1 MNVSYRFFKSFLLH
15 LSSHFSW
22 VRTGSFSKY
31 LGDFYLHTAAAKQ
44 VPWKRHF
51 KPRTQQKIDC
61 QGLENPVWSTWL
73 RMRSCELQESMRAGL
88 LVFNTVKQILLIFAP
103 TNLDGLTWWL
113 SGKESACR
121 AGHVGCIPGSG
132 RSPGEVNGN
141 PLQYSC
147 LGNLMDRGIK
157 LQSMG
162 SQRVRHELATKHH
175 HQSREVKENEAK
187 TQTETKWL
195 IYALWLDFQIR
206 WEEPYVKVFLK
217 RGIYWWKSTDTGE
230 IWWDSSSN

>member
-1 MNVSYRFFKSFLLH
+1 MDSLRAFSYTWAHTSHGWGLVAFLSTLET
-15 LSSHFSW
+15 S
-22 VRTGSFSKY
+22 TC
-31 LGDFYLHTAAAKQ
+31 HTAAAKQ

-61 QGLENPVWSTWL
+61 QRPENPVWSTWL

-88 LVFNTVKQILLIFAP
+88 LVFFNTVKQILLIFAP

-141 PLQYSC
+141 LLQYSY

-157 LQSMG
+157 LQFTG

-175 HQSREVKENEAK
+175 HQSQEVKENEAK

-195 IYALWLDFQIR
+195 IYALWLDFQIK

-230 IWWDSSSN
+230 IWWDSSSNW